1 MQIWLRH
8 ATRATCIHYAIHT
21 PCAAPSKRSPSGATT
36 GIYCS
41 HHWPGAP
48 SGLAARD
55 FAGNAS
61 RTTREATSS
70 LLFAGQHEERL
81 SALGCAASR
90 RCWRCN
96 CQARAGP
103 RPLAVRSAV
112 EAASI
117 SRDSSAP
124 HGVTPSYTVASRLR
138 EDTVRVS
145 RRRSGSQARPPA
157 KPEAPQP
164 RGFDAG
170 AAAQRPT
177 SSSGHPQGRGAPG
190 SG

>member
-1 MQIWLRH
+1 MRFTPRAPHPQSARPLALPPAYTAPTTGPVRLPVSRPETSQG
-8 ATRATCIHYAIHT
+8 TRA
-21 PCAAPSKRSPSGATT
+21 APRARRPARYYSPASM
-36 GIYCS
+36 
-41 HHWPGAP
+41 
-48 SGLAARD
+48 R
-55 FAGNAS
+55 NAS
-61 RTTREATSS
+61 RRWAARRQRRDDVGDATVKRE
-70 LLFAGQHEERL
+70 
-81 SALGCAASR
+81 
-90 RCWRCN
+90 
-96 CQARAGP
+96 

-145 RRRSGSQARPPA
+145 RPRSGSQARPSA